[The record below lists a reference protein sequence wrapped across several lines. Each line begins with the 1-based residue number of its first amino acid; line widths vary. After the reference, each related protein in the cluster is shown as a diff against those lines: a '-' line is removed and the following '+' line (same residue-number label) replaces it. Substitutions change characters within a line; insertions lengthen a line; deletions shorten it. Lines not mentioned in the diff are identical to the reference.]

1 MRTKEEHARHCEY
14 ISQFGISRSEKAHYS
29 KVYGI
34 NRSSILH
41 ELAEFDVTKD
51 LPQDLMHVL
60 LEGVFLLHFEQLLDH
75 IVNVSGLMTISQ
87 INSRIVAFPFAYFNV
102 KPSPLT
108 GCDIQGTQ
116 SGKCSYSSWQ

>member
-14 ISQFGISRSEKAHYS
+14 ISQFGISRSEKSHYS

-41 ELAEFDVTKD
+41 ELAVTKD

-75 IVNVSGLMTISQ
+75 IVNVSGL
-87 INSRIVAFPFAYFNV
+87 VH
-102 KPSPLT
+102 
-108 GCDIQGTQ
+108 DHQ
-116 SGKCSYSSWQ
+116 SN